1 MIFTDGI
8 EMEVDCSVNVR
19 KAIANP
25 IIYLE
30 IENNI
35 RTTSSQSTVT
45 VDVLDYTDNRI
56 SNSTISVPKF
66 ETKFGNTL
74 AIYEHTV
81 NNHEIYSFTVRGN
94 DGGGNIAFSE
104 LVNCTKV
111 QDQLK
116 VIVTDP
122 SQEASMKITFAKN
135 IM

>member
-1 MIFTDGI
+1 MIFGDAI
-8 EMEVDCSVNVR
+8 EMAVDYSVNVR
-19 KAIANP
+19 KAVANP

-30 IENNI
+30 VENNI

-45 VDVLDYTDNRI
+45 VDVLDYTDGI
-56 SNSTISVPKF
+56 LSEKTISIPKF
-66 ETKFGNTL
+66 ETKHGS
-74 AIYEHTV
+74 TV
-81 NNHEIYSFTVRGN
+81 AMYLYSVNDYDVYGFTVRGS
-94 DGGGNIAFSE
+94 DGGGNIAFSK

-122 SQEASMKITFAKN
+122 TKDASMKITFAKK